1 MGAREYLL
9 GFRRPTRDY
18 RVDCL
23 QMEAEKRISH
33 SVKAS
38 GARARQRQ
46 RRRGML
52 QVRGSHDRPDACIV
66 LLFVL
71 SLLTPRLDCDA
82 TSLRTR
88 ATIIK
93 ISIYY
98 FSALSEKTVLYH
110 FFYFIVLYSNDCT
123 KLIFLL

>member
-1 MGAREYLL
+1 LGAREYLP

-38 GARARQRQ
+38 ESARQ

-52 QVRGSHDRPDACIV
+52 EARGSHGASDARPA
-66 LLFVL
+66 LYFVV
-71 SLLTPRLDCDA
+71 
-82 TSLRTR
+82 
-88 ATIIK
+88 IN
-93 ISIYY
+93 
-98 FSALSEKTVLYH
+98 ALAFKV
-110 FFYFIVLYSNDCT
+110 
-123 KLIFLL
+123 